1 MKKYEVELAKKTMQ
15 LENLVQEVNMRV
27 KSMEEEMNEEDIGE
41 QKSERQ
47 DSQGNFSGRGS
58 NDNLSQN
65 KKKKDEDYFMGDVHS
80 AEEDGV
86 NIGATKARKSQ
97 DGPNKTQAEGIG
109 P

>member
-1 MKKYEVELAKKTMQ
+1 
-15 LENLVQEVNMRV
+15 MRV

-58 NDNLSQN
+58 NLSQ

-109 P
+109 PQEVDAE